1 MALMCYE
8 AQEEHD
14 PEHADGIAEVLGNL
28 QKQLNVSSWV
38 FFSLKHFKQDL
49 TISSRLIIIYI
60 YKLVR
65 LCFVLLFCCV
75 EHDCQ
80 ENGKMLIYFLN

>member
-38 FFSLKHFKQDL
+38 FCFVFLRKHFKQDL
-49 TISSRLIIIYI
+49 TIS
-60 YKLVR
+60 
-65 LCFVLLFCCV
+65 C
-75 EHDCQ
+75 
-80 ENGKMLIYFLN
+80 

>member
-28 QKQLNVSSWV
+28 QKQLNVSSFCLFV
-38 FFSLKHFKQDL
+38 FSN
-49 TISSRLIIIYI
+49 ISNKI
-60 YKLVR
+60 
-65 LCFVLLFCCV
+65 
-75 EHDCQ
+75 
-80 ENGKMLIYFLN
+80 

>member
-38 FFSLKHFKQDL
+38 LFFFENIQTRFNNIFKIDN
-49 TISSRLIIIYI
+49 
-60 YKLVR
+60 YKYL
-65 LCFVLLFCCV
+65 
-75 EHDCQ
+75 
-80 ENGKMLIYFLN
+80 

>member
-28 QKQLNVSSWV
+28 QKQLNVSSCFC
-38 FFSLKHFKQDL
+38 FFFPSKTFQTRFNNIFNIDN
-49 TISSRLIIIYI
+49 ISIS
-60 YKLVR
+60 
-65 LCFVLLFCCV
+65 
-75 EHDCQ
+75 
-80 ENGKMLIYFLN
+80 